1 MEMNKKMFDIKTKMK
16 ALLTEARILKDNGD
30 CEKASTKMDE
40 YDALK
45 ADLAFETRMLS
56 EQAELTADDT
66 KKAVPA
72 SVLEGEKKPDS
83 DKEFAEAFRKGF
95 PVDKAIMVEG
105 TPASAGYLV
114 PQDIQTRINRYNEAF
129 FDFSEYINVEPV
141 STNTGTRVYAK
152 KANDFAFQQVTET
165 GEIPLTAVPEY
176 EPVTYNIKDYGGIV
190 PVSRNLMN
198 DSDQNIISEVAM
210 WFAKGKRGTV
220 NSQVIALVKQNTAN
234 SVENIDDIQRLLL
247 VALGAAYNG
256 SAKIFTNDD
265 GLAWL
270 ASLEDGVGRKYM
282 MPDPK
287 VPERMQIAIGAKA
300 VPVVT
305 VPNAVLPSAVSS
317 EEQTVEGETVTVT
330 TTVIPLFIGDLKA
343 GITCFDRQQMT
354 IASSDTATVG
364 SGASQLNA
372 FSQRLILFRACQRMD
387 FKAVDTD
394 AYLNCTVTLTTTA

>member
-72 SVLEGEKKPDS
+72 FVLEGEKKPDS

-114 PQDIQTRINRYNEAF
+114 PQDIQTRINRYNEVF

-141 STNTGTRVYAK
+141 NTNTGSRVYAT

-165 GEIPLTAVPEY
+165 GEIPLTAVPQY
-176 EPVTYNIKDYGGIV
+176 EQVTYSIKDYGGIV
-190 PVSRNLMN
+190 PVSKNLVN
-198 DSDQNIISEVAM
+198 DSDQNITNEITM
-210 WFAKGKRGTV
+210 WLAKGRRGTV
-220 NSQVIALVKQNTAN
+220 NSKVIALIKANTEKAITN
-234 SVENIDDIQRLLL
+234 LDDIRKLLI
-247 VALGAAYNG
+247 VDLGGAYNSS
-256 SAKIFTNDD
+256 SAIYTNDD
-265 GLAWL
+265 GIAWL
-270 ASLEDGVGRKYM
+270 ASLKDENKREYLTYNPTEPAK
-282 MPDPK
+282 
-287 VPERMQIAIGAKA
+287 MQLAIGAKV
-300 VPVVT
+300 VPVINI
-305 VPNAVLPSAVSS
+305 PNSVLTSATSGS
-317 EEQTVEGETVTVT
+317 GTGRT
-330 TTVIPLFIGDLKA
+330 TKIPFFIGDLKA
-343 GITCFDRQQMT
+343 GITCFDREQMT

-364 SGASQLNA
+364 SGENQLNA

-387 FKAVDTD
+387 FKAIDTG
-394 AYLNCTVTLTTTA
+394 AYINGAVSVTG